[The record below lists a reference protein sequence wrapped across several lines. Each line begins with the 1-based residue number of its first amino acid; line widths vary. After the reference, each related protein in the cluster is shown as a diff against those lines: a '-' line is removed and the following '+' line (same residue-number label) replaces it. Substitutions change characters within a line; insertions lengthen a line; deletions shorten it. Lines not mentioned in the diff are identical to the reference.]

1 MSITKRQKDIIRKGS
16 YFLFLIYMAVMVYFL
31 FFSEGFN
38 RTEGN
43 LYQYNLDL
51 FREIERGFWYLEQG
65 NVLYFV
71 VNVVLNVVA
80 FMPFGFILPII
91 TPKNWELFPIF
102 LVSLEMTLAIELLQ
116 MVFQVGI
123 FDVDDIFMNTLGG
136 MLGYILYEVCYG
148 LLKRWIRRGGKN
160 EWQEKKSKGTK
171 KSTESSQQ

>member
-1 MSITKRQKDIIRKGS
+1 MAITKKQKDIIRKGS
-16 YFLFLIYMAVMVYFL
+16 YFLFVIYIAVMVYFL

-38 RTEGN
+38 RTDGT

-51 FREIERGFWYLEQG
+51 FREIERAFWCLEQG

-80 FMPFGFILPII
+80 FIPFGFILPII
-91 TPKNWELFPIF
+91 APKNCELFPIF
-102 LVSLEMTLAIELLQ
+102 LVSLEMTLAIEILQ

-136 MLGYILYEVCYG
+136 TLGYILYEVCYG
-148 LLKRWIRRGGKN
+148 VLKSWIRRGRKN
-160 EWQEKKSKGTK
+160 EWQEKKSKSTK